1 MTAYSSFF
9 TKEEEQDIVNAIRQ
23 AEQNT
28 SAEIRVHL
36 ENKIPEGTTLKER
49 ALHTFYTI
57 GMDKTAQRNGVLFYF
72 AIQNRQFLVFGDHGI
87 DKKVPGNFWVTIKD
101 TVLSAFQKKAY
112 KNGLIAG
119 ITKVGSALK
128 TYSPHEATDIN
139 ELSDEISKS

>member
-1 MTAYSSFF
+1 MTTDSSFF
-9 TKEEEQDIVNAIRQ
+9 TKEEEQEIVNAIRS

-36 ENKIPEGTTLKER
+36 ENNIPEGTTLKER

-72 AIQNRQFLVFGDHGI
+72 AIQDRQFLVFGDHGI
-87 DKKVPGNFWVTIKD
+87 DKKVSENFWITIRD
-101 TVLSAFQKKAY
+101 TVLTAFQKKAY
-112 KNGLIAG
+112 KKGLIDG
-119 ITKVGSALK
+119 ILQIGTALK
-128 TYSPHEATDIN
+128 AHFPHEDSDAN